1 MYQLGIQIILQ
12 LKIAMYVLLWTVYIN
27 HKELAVCKDSEH
39 SGYIGIFSAHHLT
52 VHVHAVDV
60 ALVHVV
66 VQQLVI
72 YVSAWRLQQ
81 WLEILV

>member
-1 MYQLGIQIILQ
+1 M
-12 LKIAMYVLLWTVYIN
+12 
-27 HKELAVCKDSEH
+27 DSEH